1 MGKKTLFIVVSMLL
15 VGVAVGTQAQGSN
28 PILEKLD
35 QILAIVTPDEP
46 SAGPVILST
55 GILRARST
63 DVMGCDIANVG
74 PDPIPG
80 PVEWFIKSSTGATII
95 PFSSDGIPAGQ
106 GRGGATTGL
115 ATFFRCEFHFEG
127 FASNVR
133 ATVTLRGL
141 DDSTF
146 AALDAR

>member
-15 VGVAVGTQAQGSN
+15 VGVAVRTQAQGSN

-35 QILAIVTPDEP
+35 QILAIVTPP

-55 GILRARST
+55 GFLFARST
-63 DVMGCDIANVG
+63 DVMACDIANVG
-74 PDPIPG
+74 PDAIPG
-80 PVEWFIKSSTGATII
+80 LVTLFIKGLNGVTITL
-95 PFSSDGIPAGQ
+95 FVDSDGIPAGE
-106 GRGGATTGL
+106 GFGGAVAGL
-115 ATFFRCEFHFEG
+115 FTFFRCEAHFEG

-133 ATVTLRGL
+133 ATATLRGL